1 MGRQLP
7 IPGAEV
13 GEVLPFEIAAGISRE
28 RPFASTRRSSD
39 DGGRA
44 AAAPSGEEVCEFQR
58 RQAQR
63 ERSCSGRA
71 LVVS

>member
-1 MGRQLP
+1 MTALGQ
-7 IPGAEV
+7 
-13 GEVLPFEIAAGISRE
+13 VLPFGIAAGISRE

-44 AAAPSGEEVCEFQR
+44 AAALSGEAVCEFQR

-63 ERSCSGRA
+63 SVPARA
-71 LVVS
+71 GL